1 MKFVVFCAMLF
12 SQKFVFAEEQ
22 TPRDKLV
29 KEARRV
35 EKGVLKD
42 LGSLR
47 EKGCH
52 LLKNKDCVQTED
64 SKNEDKK
71 EDKSN

>member
-1 MKFVVFCAMLF
+1 MKCFSALLLISFVAI
-12 SQKFVFAEEQ
+12 ADDE

-29 KEARRV
+29 KNAQRV
-35 EKGVLKD
+35 EKAVLKD

-52 LLKNKDCVQTED
+52 LLKNKNCVEEKPTSE
-64 SKNEDKK
+64 EKK
-71 EDKSN
+71 EEKSN

>member
-1 MKFVVFCAMLF
+1 MKRTLFCVMLF
-12 SQKFVFAEEQ
+12 SQGIVFAEDEVS
-22 TPRDKLV
+22 RDKLV

-42 LGSLR
+42 LGTLR

-52 LLKNKDCVQTED
+52 LLKNKDCVPTDE
-64 SKNEDKK
+64 SKK
-71 EDKSN
+71 EEEKKKSN